1 MMIHDLILFN
11 LIFRYCTVSPQTFD
25 LIEIKIIEL
34 NRAVFIKLIFH
45 FMMSSSLF
53 DLSCRLISFHP
64 DVVVVNFILEYLFIY
79 CCCNCCYC
87 CCCWYYYLYYC
98 HYYYCYYYCCWFGMY
113 VRTNSTID
121 CLFSINAIIN
131 LSRCT
136 YRNCTILASTP
147 SLSMSLIS
155 SSLNKSF
162 IFSGGKNK
170 WKNGVLKLVKREI
183 NKTLVKLS
191 QIKSAKI
198 ILSQVM
204 RTK

>member
-1 MMIHDLILFN
+1 MT
-11 LIFRYCTVSPQTFD
+11 YSWP
-25 LIEIKIIEL
+25 
-34 NRAVFIKLIFH
+34 IKLH
-45 FMMSSSLF
+45 WLY
-53 DLSCRLISFHP
+53 
-64 DVVVVNFILEYLFIY
+64 VVVVVVTIDVVAVICIVIIIIIVTITILLSLSLSRYY
-79 CCCNCCYC
+79 HYCYC
-87 CCCWYYYLYYC
+87 YC
-98 HYYYCYYYCCWFGMY
+98 YCCWFGMY